1 MYVEGEEPHQGVRL
15 GPDQL
20 RTMSVQE
27 IVESEPRYVRANLL
41 AREWLINGGLSY
53 DDLEDRKAVEIFYL
67 YGPSGCGKS
76 LMARRLIQ
84 EYMKENPNSLCDKVK
99 YKNEFWLNVKQ
110 NVIAWYDE
118 FRDSHMKPDE
128 FISFTDYM
136 VNPMN
141 LKGGDTMNRYKFIVI
156 TSVQGP
162 NDIYQRVSG
171 EPRTQWERR
180 IRFVNCGDPQM
191 IKALTSD
198 RRI

>member
-1 MYVEGEEPHQGVRL
+1 
-15 GPDQL
+15 
-20 RTMSVQE
+20 
-27 IVESEPRYVRANLL
+27 
-41 AREWLINGGLSY
+41 
-53 DDLEDRKAVEIFYL
+53 
-67 YGPSGCGKS
+67 
-76 LMARRLIQ
+76 
-84 EYMKENPNSLCDKVK
+84 
-99 YKNEFWLNVKQ
+99 
-110 NVIAWYDE
+110 
-118 FRDSHMKPDE
+118 MKPDE

-191 IKALTSD
+191 IKALASD